1 MKIAITVFLIAAVIY
16 SGKLYSQVGDI
27 SADRPGAG
35 TTTTLMEKNYFQI
48 EAGITSEN
56 DEPVKDLKY
65 STLTA
70 PTLLFRYGMAKNM
83 ELRAG
88 IDLLNRKETI
98 SGTSTSES
106 GSGPIIVGTKI
117 KLFTEKG
124 SMPETAFLLNIS
136 LPYKDNS
143 LFQSTYIGTE
153 FRFAMSNSLSKKVS
167 ISYNLGGSF
176 GAGSPGAT
184 GIYTFAVGAS
194 LMKKLSAFA
203 EIYGFMPQKS
213 SPDHRFDAG
222 ISYLILKNVAIDASF
237 GLGISSKSPDYFIA
251 GGVALRLPR

>member
-1 MKIAITVFLIAAVIY
+1 MKIAISVFLFTAVMLL
-16 SGKLYSQVGDI
+16 GKTYSQVGDI
-27 SADRPGAG
+27 SADRPGSG
-35 TTTTLMEKNYFQI
+35 TTTTVMEKNYFQI
-48 EAGITSEN
+48 EAGLTSEN

-65 STLTA
+65 STLTG
-70 PTLLFRYGMAKNM
+70 PSLLFRYGIAKNM

-88 IDLLNRKETI
+88 IDVINRKTTV

-106 GSGPIIVGTKI
+106 GSGPITVGTKI

-143 LFQSTYIGTE
+143 LFQSTYIGSE

-167 ISYNLGGSF
+167 ISYNVGGYF

-184 GIYTFAVGAS
+184 GLYSFAVGAS
-194 LMKKLSAFA
+194 LMSKLSAFA
-203 EIYGFMPQKS
+203 EIYGFMPQKN

-222 ISYLILKNVAIDASF
+222 ISYLVLKNVAVDASF

-251 GGVALRLPR
+251 GGVSLRLPK